1 MVHLN
6 CLNIDEC
13 TSSNLSFKIENVSIL
28 SGFAK
33 IKSRHGAIFDVSKLK
48 DTEFS
53 EVPYKTLL
61 KILNR
66 LEEEGLLKPVSKG
79 VYFIGEKPVD
89 EELIFDEYVDN
100 GKGMFVGY
108 QLFNDVG
115 ISDYFDCKIEIYTN
129 NIKSKQKSV
138 GQYFLKKV
146 DLEFDDDTVDLV
158 ALVDIIDTGYS
169 MKGCDFM
176 AYKKTVDMLLK
187 SYSDSSFEKI
197 VKAIHYKYSTIK
209 QLSEFLEANSIDNNC
224 LNIFESTYKNSI
236 R

>member
-1 MVHLN
+1 M
-6 CLNIDEC
+6 
-13 TSSNLSFKIENVSIL
+13 
-28 SGFAK
+28 
-33 IKSRHGAIFDVSKLK
+33 
-48 DTEFS
+48 
-53 EVPYKTLL
+53 L

-89 EELIFDEYVDN
+89 EELIFDEYVDD

-115 ISDYFDCKIEIYTN
+115 ISNYIDCKIEIYTN
-129 NIKSKQKSV
+129 NIKSKQKTI
-138 GQYFLKKV
+138 GQYLMKRV
-146 DLEFDDDTVDLV
+146 DLEFDDYIVDLI
-158 ALVDIIDTGYS
+158 ALLEIMDVGFS

-197 VKAIHYKYSTIK
+197 IKAIHYKYSTIK
-209 QLSEFLEANSIDNNC
+209 QLSDLLEANSIDNNC
-224 LNIFESTYKNSI
+224 LDILIIPYFVIFFKSF
-236 R
+236 

>member
-1 MVHLN
+1 MNYTKLVREYCKN
-6 CLNIDEC
+6 N
-13 TSSNLSFKIENVSIL
+13 S
-28 SGFAK
+28 
-33 IKSRHGAIFDVSKLK
+33 GAIFDVSKLK
-48 DTEFS
+48 NMELV

-66 LEEEGLLKPVSKG
+66 LEEEGLLKPFSKG

-89 EELIFDEYVDN
+89 EELIFDEYVDD
-100 GKGMFVGY
+100 GKGMFAGY
-108 QLFNDVG
+108 QLFNNVG
-115 ISDYFDCKIEIYTN
+115 ISNYVECKIEIYTN

-146 DLEFDDDTVDLV
+146 DLEFDDDIVDLI
-158 ALVDIIDTGYS
+158 ALLEIIDTGYS

-176 AYKKTVDMLLK
+176 AYKNTVDMLLK

-209 QLSEFLEANSIDNNC
+209 QLSELLEANSIDNNC
-224 LNIFESTYKNSI
+224 VDIFESTYKNLI

>member
-1 MVHLN
+1 MNYTKLIREYCKN
-6 CLNIDEC
+6 N
-13 TSSNLSFKIENVSIL
+13 N
-28 SGFAK
+28 
-33 IKSRHGAIFDVSKLK
+33 GAIFDVSKLK
-48 DTEFS
+48 DTEFA

-89 EELIFDEYVDN
+89 EYMDD

-115 ISDYFDCKIEIYTN
+115 ISNYIDCKIEIYTN

-146 DLEFDDDTVDLV
+146 DLEFNDDTVDLV
-158 ALVDIIDTGYS
+158 ALLEIIDTGYS

-187 SYSDSSFEKI
+187 SYSYSSFEKI

-209 QLSEFLEANSIDNNC
+209 QSSELLEANSIDNNC
-224 LNIFESTYKNSI
+224 VDTFESTYKNLI

>member
-1 MVHLN
+1 MNYTKLVREYCKN
-6 CLNIDEC
+6 N
-13 TSSNLSFKIENVSIL
+13 S
-28 SGFAK
+28 
-33 IKSRHGAIFDVSKLK
+33 GAIFDVSKLK
-48 DTEFS
+48 DTEFA
-53 EVPYKTLL
+53 EVQYKTLL

-89 EELIFDEYVDN
+89 EELIFDEYVND
-100 GKGMFVGY
+100 GKGMFAGY

-129 NIKSKQKSV
+129 NIKAKQKSV
-138 GQYFLKKV
+138 GRYLLKRV
-146 DLEFDDDTVDLV
+146 DLEFDDYIVDLV
-158 ALVDIIDTGYS
+158 ALLEIIDIGYS

-187 SYSDSSFEKI
+187 SYSDSGFEKI
-197 VKAIHYKYSTIK
+197 IKAIRYKYSTIK
-209 QLSEFLEANSIDNNC
+209 QLSELLEANSIDYNC
-224 LNIFESTYKNSI
+224 VDIFESTYKNLI

>member
-1 MVHLN
+1 MNYTKFVREYSKN
-6 CLNIDEC
+6 NI
-13 TSSNLSFKIENVSIL
+13 
-28 SGFAK
+28 
-33 IKSRHGAIFDVSKLK
+33 GAIFDVSKLK
-48 DTEFS
+48 DTEFA

-89 EELIFDEYVDN
+89 EELIFDEYVDD

-115 ISDYFDCKIEIYTN
+115 ISNYVDCKIEIYTN

-138 GQYFLKKV
+138 GQYFLKRV
-146 DLEFDDDTVDLV
+146 ELEFDEDIVDLI
-158 ALVDIIDTGYS
+158 ALLELLDTGYS

-209 QLSEFLEANSIDNNC
+209 QLSELLEANSIDNSC
-224 LNIFESTYKNSI
+224 VDIFESTYKNLI

>member
-1 MVHLN
+1 MIRDYCKN
-6 CLNIDEC
+6 N
-13 TSSNLSFKIENVSIL
+13 S
-28 SGFAK
+28 
-33 IKSRHGAIFDVSKLK
+33 GAIFDVSKLK
-48 DTEFS
+48 DTEFA

-66 LEEEGLLKPVSKG
+66 LEEESLLSAVSKG

-89 EELIFDEYVDN
+89 EELIFDEYVND

-115 ISDYFDCKIEIYTN
+115 ISDYVDCKIEIYTN
-129 NIKSKQKSV
+129 NIKAKQKNV
-138 GQYFLKKV
+138 GQYLLKRV
-146 DLEFDDDTVDLV
+146 DLEFNDDVIDLI
-158 ALVDIIDTGYS
+158 ALLEIINIGYS

-176 AYKKTVDMLLK
+176 AYKKTVDILLK

-209 QLSEFLEANSIDNNC
+209 QLSELLEANSIDNNC
-224 LNIFESTYKNSI
+224 IDTFETTYKNLI

>member
-1 MVHLN
+1 M
-6 CLNIDEC
+6 
-13 TSSNLSFKIENVSIL
+13 
-28 SGFAK
+28 
-33 IKSRHGAIFDVSKLK
+33 SKLK
-48 DTEFS
+48 DTEFA

-66 LEEEGLLKPVSKG
+66 LEEESLLSAVSKG

-89 EELIFDEYVDN
+89 EELIFDECVDD

-115 ISDYFDCKIEIYTN
+115 ISDYVDCKIEIYTN
-129 NIKSKQKSV
+129 NMKSKQKSV
-138 GQYFLKKV
+138 GQYFLKKA
-146 DLEFDDDTVDLV
+146 DLEFDDDTIDLV
-158 ALVDIIDTGYS
+158 ALLEIIDTGYS

-187 SYSDSSFEKI
+187 SYSYSSFEKI

-209 QLSEFLEANSIDNNC
+209 QLSELLEANSIDNNC
-224 LNIFESTYKNSI
+224 VDIFESTYKNLI

>member
-1 MVHLN
+1 MNYTKFVREYCKN
-6 CLNIDEC
+6 N
-13 TSSNLSFKIENVSIL
+13 SSTF
-28 SGFAK
+28 
-33 IKSRHGAIFDVSKLK
+33 FDVSKLK
-48 DTEFS
+48 DTEFA

-89 EELIFDEYVDN
+89 EELFFDEYVDD

-115 ISDYFDCKIEIYTN
+115 ISNYVDCKIEIYTN

-146 DLEFDDDTVDLV
+146 DLEFDDDTIDLV
-158 ALVDIIDTGYS
+158 ALLEIIDTGYS
-169 MKGCDFM
+169 MKGCDFL

-197 VKAIHYKYSTIK
+197 VKAIHYKYSI
-209 QLSEFLEANSIDNNC
+209 LSLNS
-224 LNIFESTYKNSI
+224 
-236 R
+236 

>member
-1 MVHLN
+1 M
-6 CLNIDEC
+6 
-13 TSSNLSFKIENVSIL
+13 
-28 SGFAK
+28 
-33 IKSRHGAIFDVSKLK
+33 
-48 DTEFS
+48 
-53 EVPYKTLL
+53 L

-89 EELIFDEYVDN
+89 EESVFDEYVDD

-108 QLFNDVG
+108 QLFYDVW
-115 ISDYFDCKIEIYTN
+115 ISNYIDCKIEIYTN

-138 GQYFLKKV
+138 GQYLLKRV
-146 DLEFDDDTVDLV
+146 DLEFAGDIVDLI
-158 ALVDIIDTGYS
+158 ALLEIIDVGYS

-197 VKAIHYKYSTIK
+197 IKAIRYKYSTIK
-209 QLSEFLEANSIDNNC
+209 QLSELLEANSIENNC
-224 LNIFESTYKNSI
+224 VDTFESIVKI

>member
-1 MVHLN
+1 MNYTKFVREYSKN
-6 CLNIDEC
+6 NI
-13 TSSNLSFKIENVSIL
+13 
-28 SGFAK
+28 
-33 IKSRHGAIFDVSKLK
+33 GAFFDVSKLK
-48 DTEFS
+48 DTEFAD
-53 EVPYKTLL
+53 VPYKTLL

-66 LEEEGLLKPVSKG
+66 LEKEGLLKPVSKG

-89 EELIFDEYVDN
+89 EELVFDEYVDD
-100 GKGMFVGY
+100 GKGMFGGY

-115 ISDYFDCKIEIYTN
+115 ISDYVDCKTEIYTN

-138 GQYFLKKV
+138 GQYLLKRV
-146 DLEFDDDTVDLV
+146 DLEFDGDIVDLI
-158 ALVDIIDTGYS
+158 ALLEIIDAGYS

-209 QLSEFLEANSIDNNC
+209 QLSELLEANSIDNNC
-224 LNIFESTYKNSI
+224 VDIFDSTYNNLI

>member
-1 MVHLN
+1 MNYTKFVREYCKN
-6 CLNIDEC
+6 N
-13 TSSNLSFKIENVSIL
+13 
-28 SGFAK
+28 SGAF
-33 IKSRHGAIFDVSKLK
+33 FDVSKLK

-66 LEEEGLLKPVSKG
+66 LEEEGLLNPVSKG

-89 EELIFDEYVDN
+89 EELIFDEYVDD
-100 GKGMFVGY
+100 GKGMFIGY

-115 ISDYFDCKIEIYTN
+115 ISNYVDCKIEIYTN

-158 ALVDIIDTGYS
+158 ALLEIIDTGYS

-209 QLSEFLEANSIDNNC
+209 QLSELLEANSIDNNC
-224 LNIFESTYKNSI
+224 LDIFESTYKNLI
-236 R
+236 RYRSNDNEKV

>member
-1 MVHLN
+1 MNYTKLVKEYCN
-6 CLNIDEC
+6 DNSD
-13 TSSNLSFKIENVSIL
+13 
-28 SGFAK
+28 
-33 IKSRHGAIFDVSKLK
+33 AIFDVSKLK
-48 DTEFS
+48 NTEFA
-53 EVPYKTLL
+53 EVPYETLL

-66 LEEEGLLKPVSKG
+66 LVKPVSKG

-89 EELIFDEYVDN
+89 EELLFDEYVDD

-115 ISDYFDCKIEIYTN
+115 ISNYVDCKTEIYTN
-129 NIKSKQKSV
+129 NIKSKQKTI
-138 GQYFLKKV
+138 GQYLMKRV
-146 DLEFDDDTVDLV
+146 DLEFDGDIVDLI
-158 ALVDIIDTGYS
+158 ALLEIIDVGYS

-176 AYKKTVDMLLK
+176 AYKKTVDMLLQ

-209 QLSEFLEANSIDNNC
+209 QLSELLKANSIDNNC
-224 LNIFESTYKNSI
+224 VDIFESTYKNSI

>member
-1 MVHLN
+1 MNYTKFVREYCKN
-6 CLNIDEC
+6 N
-13 TSSNLSFKIENVSIL
+13 
-28 SGFAK
+28 SGAF
-33 IKSRHGAIFDVSKLK
+33 FDVSKLK
-48 DTEFS
+48 DAEFS

-66 LEEEGLLKPVSKG
+66 LEKEGLLKPVSKG
-79 VYFIGEKPVD
+79 VYFIGEKPMD
-89 EELIFDEYVDN
+89 EELIFDEYVDD

-115 ISDYFDCKIEIYTN
+115 ISDYVDCNIEIYTN

-138 GQYFLKKV
+138 GRYLMKRV
-146 DLEFDDDTVDLV
+146 NLEFDDDIVDLV
-158 ALVDIIDTGYS
+158 ALLEIIDVGYS
-169 MKGCDFM
+169 MRGCDFM

-197 VKAIHYKYSTIK
+197 IKAIRYKYSTIK
-209 QLSEFLEANSIDNNC
+209 QLSELLEANSIDNNC
-224 LNIFESTYKNSI
+224 IDTFENTYKNSM

>member
-1 MVHLN
+1 MNYTKLIREYCKN
-6 CLNIDEC
+6 N
-13 TSSNLSFKIENVSIL
+13 
-28 SGFAK
+28 SGTF
-33 IKSRHGAIFDVSKLK
+33 FDVSKLK
-48 DTEFS
+48 DTEFA

-66 LEEEGLLKPVSKG
+66 LGEEGLLKPVSKG

-89 EELIFDEYVDN
+89 EELIFDEYVDD

-115 ISDYFDCKIEIYTN
+115 ISDYVDCKIEIYTN

-138 GQYFLKKV
+138 GQYLLKRV
-146 DLEFDDDTVDLV
+146 DLEFDDDIVDLV
-158 ALVDIIDTGYS
+158 ALLEIIDVGYS
-169 MKGCDFM
+169 MNGCDFM
-176 AYKKTVDMLLK
+176 AYKKTVDMLMQ

-197 VKAIHYKYSTIK
+197 IKVIQYKYSTIK
-209 QLSEFLEANSIDNNC
+209 QLSELLEANSIDNNC
-224 LNIFESTYKNSI
+224 LDIFESTYKNSI

>member
-1 MVHLN
+1 MCYNVNDDSDFILFKGGGNLN
-6 CLNIDEC
+6 YTKLVREYCKN
-13 TSSNLSFKIENVSIL
+13 NN
-28 SGFAK
+28 
-33 IKSRHGAIFDVSKLK
+33 GAIFDVSKLK
-48 DTEFS
+48 DTKFA

-66 LEEEGLLKPVSKG
+66 LEEEGLLSSVSKG

-138 GQYFLKKV
+138 GQYLLKRV
-146 DLEFDDDTVDLV
+146 ELEFDGDIVDLV
-158 ALVDIIDTGYS
+158 ALLEIIDAGYS

-176 AYKKTVDMLLK
+176 VYKKTVDILLQ
-187 SYSDSSFEKI
+187 SYSDSDFKKI
-197 VKAIHYKYSTIK
+197 IKAIHYKYSTIK
-209 QLSEFLEANSIDNNC
+209 QLSELLEANNIDNSC
-224 LNIFESTYKNSI
+224 VDIFESTYKNSI

>member
-1 MVHLN
+1 MNYTEFVREYCKN
-6 CLNIDEC
+6 N
-13 TSSNLSFKIENVSIL
+13 
-28 SGFAK
+28 SGAF
-33 IKSRHGAIFDVSKLK
+33 FDVSKLK
-48 DTEFS
+48 DAEFS

-79 VYFIGEKPVD
+79 VYFIGEKPMD
-89 EELIFDEYVDN
+89 EELIFDEYVDDR
-100 GKGMFVGY
+100 KGMFIGY

-115 ISDYFDCKIEIYTN
+115 ISNYADCKTEIYTN

-138 GQYFLKKV
+138 GQYFLKKS
-146 DLEFDDDTVDLV
+146 DLEFDDDIVDLI
-158 ALVDIIDTGYS
+158 ALLEIIDTGYS

-176 AYKKTVDMLLK
+176 SYKKTVDMLLK

-209 QLSEFLEANSIDNNC
+209 QLSELLEANSIDNNC
-224 LNIFESTYKNSI
+224 LDIFESTYKNLI

>member
-1 MVHLN
+1 MNYTKFVREYCKN
-6 CLNIDEC
+6 N
-13 TSSNLSFKIENVSIL
+13 
-28 SGFAK
+28 SGAF
-33 IKSRHGAIFDVSKLK
+33 FDVSKLK
-48 DTEFS
+48 DAEFS

-79 VYFIGEKPVD
+79 VYFIGEKQVD
-89 EELIFDEYVDN
+89 EELIFDEYVDD

-115 ISDYFDCKIEIYTN
+115 ISNYIACKIEIYTN

-146 DLEFDDDTVDLV
+146 DLEFDDDIVDLI
-158 ALVDIIDTGYS
+158 ALLEIIDTGYS

-176 AYKKTVDMLLK
+176 SYKKTVDMLLK

-209 QLSEFLEANSIDNNC
+209 QLSELLKANSIDNNC
-224 LNIFESTYKNSI
+224 VDIFESTYKNSI

>member
-1 MVHLN
+1 M
-6 CLNIDEC
+6 
-13 TSSNLSFKIENVSIL
+13 
-28 SGFAK
+28 
-33 IKSRHGAIFDVSKLK
+33 SKLK
-48 DTEFS
+48 DTEFA

-66 LEEEGLLKPVSKG
+66 LEEESLLSAVSKG

-89 EELIFDEYVDN
+89 EELIFDEYVND

-108 QLFNDVG
+108 QLFYDVG
-115 ISDYFDCKIEIYTN
+115 ISDYVDCKIEIYTN
-129 NIKSKQKSV
+129 NIKAKQKSV
-138 GQYFLKKV
+138 GQYLLKRV
-146 DLEFDDDTVDLV
+146 DLEFNDDVIDLI
-158 ALVDIIDTGYS
+158 ALLEIINIGYS

-176 AYKKTVDMLLK
+176 AYKKTVDILLK

-209 QLSEFLEANSIDNNC
+209 QLSELLEANSIDNNC
-224 LNIFESTYKNSI
+224 IDTFETTYKNLI